1 MKKAKVRKTVLSIAL
16 GSLLSFFTSPVEA
29 QKVYRIGALVASDL
43 FVPAFEGFKKKM
55 AELGYVEGKNVQYD
69 FHNAE
74 GDQDNLKKLTQKL
87 VQDKPDLIV
96 TSSTSVT
103 IPVAKLTEGT
113 NLPVIFVSA
122 SDPLRFVKS
131 YASSGN
137 NLTGISNS
145 SLDLIDKRME
155 LLKEL
160 APRVKRVIVIEV
172 PSGTNYEASHRL
184 IWTAGKKFGLDLIGV
199 QAVSRDEINSKIS
212 ALITRRL
219 GEAVFTPPDIVVTA
233 AIEEIARQAIK
244 ETLPLIGTNIDTIK
258 KGALATYTA
267 DYFELGQQGAVM
279 ANKILKG
286 AQPADLPIELPKKLN
301 LVINL
306 KTAKAVGLKIPKELL
321 LRADEVIE

>member
-1 MKKAKVRKTVLSIAL
+1 MKKSILALIAVWVLSCPQP
-16 GSLLSFFTSPVEA
+16 SEA

-55 AELGYVEGKNVQYD
+55 AELGYVEGKNVKYD
-69 FHNAE
+69 FHNAK
-74 GDQDNLKKLTQKL
+74 GDSETIKKLAQKL

-103 IPVAKLTEGT
+103 LPIAKLTEGS
-113 NLPVIFVSA
+113 NLPVLFVSA

-137 NLTGISNS
+137 NLTGVSNS
-145 SLDLIDKRME
+145 SLDLIEKRMD

-160 APRVKRVIVIEV
+160 VPGIKRVIVLEV
-172 PSGTNYEASHRL
+172 PSGTNYEANHRL
-184 IWTAGKKFGLDLIGV
+184 IWEAGKKLGLDLTSV
-199 QAVSRDEINSKIS
+199 QAAGLEEIKGKIS
-212 ALITRRL
+212 ALITRQL
-219 GEAVFTPPDIVVTA
+219 GEAVFTPPDILVTA

-244 ETLPLIGTNIDTIK
+244 ETLPLIGTNIETVK
-258 KGALATYTA
+258 RGALATYTA
-267 DYFELGQQGAVM
+267 AYFELGQQGAVM

-286 AQPADLPIELPKKLN
+286 AKPADLPIEQPFKLK
-301 LVINL
+301 LVLNL
-306 KTAKAVGLKIPKELL
+306 KTAKAIGLKVPRELL

>member
-1 MKKAKVRKTVLSIAL
+1 MKKSIIAL
-16 GSLLSFFTSPVEA
+16 VASWVLLGPSQAEA

-55 AELGYVEGKNVQYD
+55 AELGYVEGRNVKYD
-69 FHNAE
+69 FHNANA
-74 GDQDNLKKLTQKL
+74 DQDALKKLAQKL

-145 SLDLIDKRME
+145 SLDLIEKRME
-155 LLKEL
+155 LLKDL
-160 APRVKRVIVIEV
+160 VPAVKRVIVLEAL
-172 PSGTNYEASHRL
+172 SGTNYEASHRL
-184 IWTAGKKFGLDLIGV
+184 IWEAGKKLGINLTGA
-199 QAVSRDEINSKIS
+199 QAAGPEEIKSKIS
-212 ALITRRL
+212 TFITRKL
-219 GEAVFTPPDIVVTA
+219 GEAVFTPPDIQVTA
-233 AIEEIARQAIK
+233 AIEEIARQSIK

-258 KGALATYTA
+258 SGALATYTA
-267 DYFELGQQGAVM
+267 DYSELGQQGAVM

-286 AQPADLPIELPKKLN
+286 TKPANLPIEQPFKLK

-306 KTAKAVGLKIPKELL
+306 KTAKAIGLKISKEIL
-321 LRADEVIE
+321 LRVDEVIE

>member
-1 MKKAKVRKTVLSIAL
+1 MTPRRCALALMGVLAL
-16 GSLLSFFTSPVEA
+16 CFPPVSDA
-29 QKVYRIGALVASDL
+29 QKVYRISALVASDL

-55 AELGYVEGKNVQYD
+55 TELGYVEGRNVNYD
-69 FHNAE
+69 FHNAK
-74 GDQDNLKKLTQKL
+74 GHQDTLNKLAQKL
-87 VQDKPDLIV
+87 AQDKPDLIV

-145 SLDLIDKRME
+145 SLDLIEKRME
-155 LLKEL
+155 LLKEFV
-160 APRVKRVIVIEV
+160 PGIKRVIVLEV
-172 PSGTNYEASHRL
+172 PSGTNYEISHRL
-184 IWTAGKKFGLDLIGV
+184 IWEAGKKLGVDLTEVHAAGHE
-199 QAVSRDEINSKIS
+199 EIKSKIS
-212 ALITRRL
+212 ALITRKL
-219 GEAVFTPPDIVVTA
+219 GEAVFTPPDVLVTA

-244 ETLPLIGTNIDTIK
+244 EKLPLIGTNIDTIK

-267 DYFELGQQGAVM
+267 DYFELGQQGAIM
-279 ANKILKG
+279 ANKVLKG
-286 AQPADLPIELPKKLN
+286 AKPADLPIEQPSRLN

-306 KTAKAVGLKIPKELL
+306 KTAKAIGLKVPKEIL

>member
-1 MKKAKVRKTVLSIAL
+1 MTPRQYALALMGVLAL
-16 GSLLSFFTSPVEA
+16 WFPPVSEA
-29 QKVYRIGALVASDL
+29 QKVYRVSALVASDL

-55 AELGYVEGKNVQYD
+55 AELGYVEGRNVNYD
-69 FHNAE
+69 FHNAK
-74 GDQDNLKKLTQKL
+74 GDQDTLHKLARKL

-137 NLTGISNS
+137 NLTGVSNS
-145 SLDLIDKRME
+145 SLDLIEKRME
-155 LLKEL
+155 LLKEVV
-160 APRVKRVIVIEV
+160 PGIKRVIVLEV

-184 IWTAGKKFGLDLIGV
+184 IWEAGKKLGVDLTGV
-199 QAVSRDEINSKIS
+199 HAAGHEEIKSKIS
-212 ALITRRL
+212 ALITRKL
-219 GEAVFTPPDIVVTA
+219 GEAVFLPPDILVTN

-244 ETLPLIGTNIDTIK
+244 ERLPLIGTNIDTIK

-267 DYFELGQQGAVM
+267 DYFELGQQGAIM

-286 AQPADLPIELPKKLN
+286 AKPADLPIEQPSRLN
-301 LVINL
+301 LVVNL
-306 KTAKAVGLKIPKELL
+306 KTARAIGLKVSKEIL